1 MSWIEKQPFS
11 TFRGFNLTEL
21 KIDEAWMN
29 VTNLANQTLWL
40 YQRSTDCYECPFKLR
55 DDLDLSPGDNTAQ
68 FKVSTKFPIKYR
80 FRTDASSR
88 YVLEDGDQ
96 SIFCETEASLGEFGV
111 YDLTADITGKCSL
124 ETQLEPVNIY
134 LPLVLAAIF
143 YCLLTIGALIYQTNK
158 ARIFPK
164 IGIKQNNSVK
174 SATEKETPAPV
185 VKQRLRSL
193 DTFRGLCII
202 IMIFVN
208 DGGAQYWFFEHAT
221 WDGLYV
227 ADLVFPWFLWI
238 MGVVIP
244 VSIKSQ
250 LRKKIPKSA
259 ILKGILIR
267 SLKLIGIGLML
278 ASRRGPINPETFR
291 LPGVLQRFGVCY
303 FVAASLMLLSASE
316 DFVTNRIHNN
326 KIIRIFQDITIL
338 WKGWLL
344 ALSIIM
350 LHTLLT
356 FLLKVPGCPTG
367 YLGPGGIHLYKDIA
381 SYPSPSHCI
390 GGAAGYIDTQIL
402 TIHHI
407 FKFPTALS
415 TYEAGPFDPEGI
427 LGTLPSIFQ
436 VWLGVQTGMTLQV
449 FPTAKARLIRWSLWA
464 ILTGGV
470 GAALSSAKQTGGLIP
485 LNKNLWSL
493 SYVAV
498 TTCFALLLLITL
510 FVLIDLKKWWSG
522 SPFYEPGMNSIL
534 LYVGH
539 SVGYVILPF
548 HFGYKAA
555 MVGTHFVRLVEALW
569 GTSLWVLIAIYLC
582 NIEYFW
588 TL

>member
-1 MSWIEKQPFS
+1 MLTPEQQNYP
-11 TFRGFNLTEL
+11 NLPRHHDPLERL
-21 KIDEAWMN
+21 
-29 VTNLANQTLWL
+29 VTCSEYYHA
-40 YQRSTDCYECPFKLR
+40 SHFAHI
-55 DDLDLSPGDNTAQ
+55 SPE
-68 FKVSTKFPIKYR
+68 
-80 FRTDASSR
+80 SSR
-88 YVLEDGDQ
+88 MSDVSYFLVDL
-96 SIFCETEASLGEFGV
+96 
-111 YDLTADITGKCSL
+111 YDLI
-124 ETQLEPVNIY
+124 
-134 LPLVLAAIF
+134 
-143 YCLLTIGALIYQTNK
+143 
-158 ARIFPK
+158 
-164 IGIKQNNSVK
+164 
-174 SATEKETPAPV
+174 
-185 VKQRLRSL
+185 
-193 DTFRGLCII
+193 
-202 IMIFVN
+202 
-208 DGGAQYWFFEHAT
+208 
-221 WDGLYV
+221 
-227 ADLVFPWFLWI
+227 DLFSP
-238 MGVVIP
+238 
-244 VSIKSQ
+244 SIS
-250 LRKKIPKSA
+250 S
-259 ILKGILIR
+259 
-267 SLKLIGIGLML
+267 
-278 ASRRGPINPETFR
+278 
-291 LPGVLQRFGVCY
+291 
-303 FVAASLMLLSASE
+303 
-316 DFVTNRIHNN
+316 
-326 KIIRIFQDITIL
+326 
-338 WKGWLL
+338 
-344 ALSIIM
+344 
-350 LHTLLT
+350 
-356 FLLKVPGCPTG
+356 G